1 MKNGII
7 IFSVLLF
14 LWIAGSSYCY
24 VCEIRK
30 NCGDSDSIGVSDM
43 VSEESLAETAEFD
56 KAGEAKAEDEMV
68 LATPPQPHVFYFN
81 PGQTAC
87 GLTQEDREKMEAIK
101 SFLSENM
108 GRKLIVTGHSDKTGS
123 ADRNAFVS
131 KQRAEFIRQEL
142 LNFGINAEA
151 IEVYW
156 KSFDEPVADNDSA
169 EGRAKN
175 RRTEIK
181 IN

>member
-1 MKNGII
+1 MKNGIV
-7 IFSVLLF
+7 IFSILLF
-14 LWIAGSSYCY
+14 LWVAGSSYCY

-30 NCGDSDSIGVSDM
+30 NCEDSDSIGVADM
-43 VSEESLAETAEFD
+43 APDESLAESVEFD
-56 KAGEAKAEDEMV
+56 QAEETKAEDEMV
-68 LATPPQPHVFYFN
+68 LATPPQPHLFYFN

-87 GLTQEDREKMEAIK
+87 DLTQDDREKMEAIK
-101 SFLSENM
+101 SFLSENV

-123 ADRNAFVS
+123 ADRNAVVS

-142 LNFGINAEA
+142 LNLGINADA
-151 IEVYW
+151 IETDW
-156 KSFDEPVADNDSA
+156 KSYDEPVADNDSA